1 MERRSNEKTIIKN
14 DTYIFLDSEQIFFR
28 NNEAYFDIKTARAS
42 RIFEYLSKREIY
54 LQDLMIN
61 KDELLK
67 KEILFVIKLLVERNF
82 AFYKKTRENETC
94 QQKIALKTGKSV
106 NSKSEII
113 LQSGRKIAFV
123 KKINQNF
130 PFDKYLAT
138 YYILQTR
145 SSQILIEIRSYEE
158 YLLINKDSSEKTNK
172 EPNNL
177 DFMVRE
183 LIDWMYINR
192 HKFINQCLQISD
204 NLQEIHV
211 RKKFSIETAESL
223 MDYFEN
229 KEKIF
234 SEHILNRDNISQLGL
249 SKWALRIKEKR
260 LVIHGISHLV
270 AQTNAFTTF
279 WEETYS
285 VCLGDN
291 EEVVC
296 LITEKGKKNN
306 YKVAKKKGIL
316 KNLYKNIPAKI
327 TFQEVSFSK
336 CSKCKY
342 YEEILKNQQ
351 IDIGYKMAK
360 LTEQIYLCR
369 IEANQNYSI
378 GIGESYESATI
389 CAYEKLFFSRLNKNL
404 NDTYLYSW
412 MLHYDE
418 LNHIENNIEYLYCT
432 DLITKNKFFELIKI
446 RRKNVS

>member
-1 MERRSNEKTIIKN
+1 MGRHSNEKVIIKK
-14 DTYIFLDSEQIFFR
+14 DTYIFLDGEQIYFR

-42 RIFEYLSKREIY
+42 RIFKYLLKREIY

-61 KDELLK
+61 KEELLK

-82 AFYKKTRENETC
+82 AFYKRSKENEIC
-94 QQKIALKTGKSV
+94 QQKIVLKTSKSI
-106 NSKSEII
+106 NSESEII
-113 LQSGRKIAFV
+113 LQSGHKIAFV

-130 PFDKYLAT
+130 SFDKYLAT

-145 SSQILIEIRSYEE
+145 SSQILMEIRSYEE
-158 YLLINKDSSEKTNK
+158 YLLINKDNSEITNK
-172 EPNNL
+172 ESNISN
-177 DFMVRE
+177 FMVKE
-183 LIDWMYINR
+183 LIDWLYKNR

-204 NLQEIHV
+204 NSQEIHV

-249 SKWALRIKEKR
+249 SKWGVRIKEKK

-285 VCLGDN
+285 VCLGDD
-291 EEVVC
+291 EEIVC
-296 LITEKGKKNN
+296 LITEKEKKNN

-316 KNLYKNIPAKI
+316 KNLYKNIPATI
-327 TFQEVSFSK
+327 AFEEVSFSK
-336 CSKCKY
+336 CPKCKY
-342 YEEILKNQQ
+342 YEEILKSQQ

-360 LTEQIYLCR
+360 FTEQIYLCR

-378 GIGESYESATI
+378 GIGESYESAII

-404 NDTYLYSW
+404 NNTYLYSW

-418 LNHIENNIEYLYCT
+418 SNYIENNIEYLYCT
-432 DLITKNKFFELIKI
+432 DLITKNEFFEIIKI
-446 RRKNVS
+446 RRKDVS